1 MSILAVALF
10 FLAAV
15 FFYFKEVFMKKLP
28 KETFDRNYVVN
39 QIVDI
44 INQIIEQK
52 EAEVTSASSI
62 KEVA

>member
-10 FLAAV
+10 FLVAV

>member
-1 MSILAVALF
+1 
-10 FLAAV
+10 
-15 FFYFKEVFMKKLP
+15 MKKLP